1 VRSRFIPAIS
11 FVVMLWA
18 VPASAVPI
26 LSVSPVSGTATVG
39 GTTTVDIVVTDA
51 EDLYGF
57 QLDLLFDP
65 TIVEVTGILEGAFLA
80 TGGTT
85 FFDPGLID
93 NTAGTVS
100 FLFDTLVGSIPGVT
114 GGGVLA
120 TITLT
125 GLAAGTSG
133 LELLN
138 AIVIDSTLTE
148 VTSITS
154 GGSVTVTAGGGGGT
168 ERVPEPG
175 TLLLLATGAAAALRS
190 LRRRPGAALAA

>member
-1 VRSRFIPAIS
+1 MRSRFMLAVW
-11 FVVMLWA
+11 FVGILWA

-26 LSVSPVSGTATVG
+26 LSVSPVSGSTTVG
-39 GTTTVDIVVTDA
+39 GTTTVDIVVAEA

-57 QLDLLFDP
+57 QFDLLFDP
-65 TIVEVTGILEGAFLA
+65 TLVAVTGIVEGAFLA

-100 FLFDTLVGSIPGVT
+100 FLFNTLIGEISGVS

-120 TITLT
+120 RITLT
-125 GLAAGTSG
+125 GLAAGTSA

-138 AIVIDSTLTE
+138 AIVIDSTLAE

-154 GGSVTVTAGGGGGT
+154 GGSVTVRAAGGGGGT

-175 TLLLLATGAAAALRS
+175 TLLLLAIGGLAGLYS
-190 LRRRPGAALAA
+190 LRRRSGALAV